1 MLFIRYRRGAH
12 ERMGILRDGVIS
24 EIYGSYLGHYAETGR
39 TLPLEEVTLLAPTKP
54 SKVVVVGL
62 MYRAHIE
69 ELGWE
74 TPEEPLISLKP
85 STTVIGPGEAIHLPE
100 GVGRVDYEG
109 EVAIVV
115 GRPMHAV
122 APEEVADCLLGVT
135 CINDVTARDLQSKDG
150 QWTRAKGFD
159 TFCPLGPGVASG
171 LDMNSLAIRTE
182 VNGEVR
188 QDSNTKDFI
197 RAAEDLVSFISHVM
211 SLLPGDVIATG
222 TPSGVGPL
230 QAGDEVAV
238 TVEGVGTLRNPVVA
252 A

>member
-1 MLFIRYRRGAH
+1 
-12 ERMGILRDGVIS
+12 
-24 EIYGSYLGHYAETGR
+24 
-39 TLPLEEVTLLAPTKP
+39 
-54 SKVVVVGL
+54 
-62 MYRAHIE
+62 
-69 ELGWE
+69 
-74 TPEEPLISLKP
+74 
-85 STTVIGPGEAIHLPE
+85 
-100 GVGRVDYEG
+100 
-109 EVAIVV
+109 
-115 GRPMHAV
+115 
-122 APEEVADCLLGVT
+122 
-135 CINDVTARDLQSKDG
+135 G

-222 TPSGVGPL
+222 TPSGIGPL